1 MFDIGGVEL
10 MVIAAV
16 AILVVGPR
24 ELPAML
30 RGIGKVMRQ
39 VREMT
44 GSVQRQFNDALKE
57 AELDDVKK
65 TFDDVRALNPANQI
79 KRTIAKEMKPL
90 TDVGDSLKTAGQAG
104 SIGKVQTKSTAP
116 DTEPTAKQSGKLGGS
131 TAGDGSTLTPA
142 KPRVKPD
149 ATDTA
154 KAPAKEVAAK
164 EAAGSEAKAAA
175 PATSKKTGTDNGG

>member
-10 MVIAAV
+10 LVIAAV

-30 RGIGKVMRQ
+30 RGIGKVVRQ
-39 VREMT
+39 AREMT
-44 GSVQRQFNDALKE
+44 SSVQRQFNDALKE

-65 TFDDVRALNPANQI
+65 TIEDVRSLNPATQI

-90 TDVGDSLKTAGQAG
+90 TDVGDSLKTAGQAS
-104 SIGKVQTKSTAP
+104 SIGKAEVKPSG
-116 DTEPTAKQSGKLGGS
+116 TEADKAAKLGGN

-142 KPRVKPD
+142 KPRVKAPTTEV
-149 ATDTA
+149 APAPAA
-154 KAPAKEVAAK
+154 KAQS
-164 EAAGSEAKAAA
+164 EAAAASE
-175 PATSKKTGTDNGG
+175 PAKKTGTDDGG